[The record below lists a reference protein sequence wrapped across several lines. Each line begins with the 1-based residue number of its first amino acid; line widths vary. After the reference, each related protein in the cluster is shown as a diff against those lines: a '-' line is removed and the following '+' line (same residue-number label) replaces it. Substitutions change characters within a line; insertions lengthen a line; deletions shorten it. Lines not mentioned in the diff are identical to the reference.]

1 MEKAIETVK
10 NYFVEWWNMSAEE
23 YGMLVDGKTGMIIV
37 GVVLVGI
44 IVVCA
49 NKKIRN
55 LFF

>member
-37 GVVLVGI
+37 GVVI
-44 IVVCA
+44 IATLVVCF
-49 NKKIRN
+49 NKKVRN
-55 LFF
+55 IFF